1 METKAKLEECF
12 EILTAILR
20 IRPRNYPAMLCRAHR
35 LLESALGDFFD
46 DPEDV
51 AGLADEE
58 KVYIGAEP
66 PKPRFP
72 AA

>member
-20 IRPRNYPAMLCRAHR
+20 IRPRNYPAMFCRAHQ

-46 DPEDV
+46 YPEDV
-51 AGLADEE
+51 AVLPDDET
-58 KVYIGAEP
+58 VYIGEKP
-66 PKPRFP
+66 PSP

>member
-20 IRPRNYPAMLCRAHR
+20 IRPRTYPATLCRAHR

-46 DPEDV
+46 DPEDM
-51 AGLADEE
+51 AALPDDET
-58 KVYIGAEP
+58 VYIGAEP
-66 PKPRFP
+66 PPP